1 MAEERAL
8 QSQVFFGIDPEK
20 TFSFFSGYIVA
31 KKKKKRKPLVIE
43 VIMQEEPTW
52 GHIKC
57 TLCIWVTYERT

>member
-31 KKKKKRKPLVIE
+31 KKKEKKKTSGYWSNYAGGANVRP
-43 VIMQEEPTW
+43 
-52 GHIKC
+52 H
-57 TLCIWVTYERT
+57 